1 MATLVGQKKG
11 KKIDVSTDGQRLVY
25 KATREYL
32 VYDSTGV
39 DGEGDILSTSGLPSV
54 NLAYTFDGAPVQLV
68 CKSKSAQQWED
79 NNRYWT
85 VTAEYDNEPQ
95 NTEQNTGGNEGDSG
109 DPTTW
114 YAIVRVDFESYEE
127 TLWNEINFAKR
138 PYATPLTV
146 NKAIPVLKFTQY
158 MPPDETIGSLLAYHD
173 VVNTSRFLLRGDKG
187 DWLLTISAAEFGV
200 TNGYECWKVSFE
212 LRFKRTRI
220 PGSILV
226 YDEDGNDITN
236 VTGAFGYYEGWQ
248 AYIPQMET
256 IDINKRPFT
265 DIFENSGDT
274 GKIDTDGLFLSD
286 QDEPFIVKQHIIRDA
301 IDFSFL
307 RIRQ

>member
-1 MATLVGQKKG
+1 
-11 KKIDVSTDGQRLVY
+11 
-25 KATREYL
+25 
-32 VYDSTGV
+32 
-39 DGEGDILSTSGLPSV
+39 
-54 NLAYTFDGAPVQLV
+54 
-68 CKSKSAQQWED
+68 
-79 NNRYWT
+79 
-85 VTAEYDNEPQ
+85 
-95 NTEQNTGGNEGDSG
+95 
-109 DPTTW
+109 
-114 YAIVRVDFESYEE
+114 
-127 TLWNEINFAKR
+127 
-138 PYATPLTV
+138 
-146 NKAIPVLKFTQY
+146 
-158 MPPDETIGSLLAYHD
+158 LLAYHD

-256 IDINKRPFT
+256 IDVNKRPFT